1 MTPVT
6 TKGDLVVFSEKRLA
20 GSPAIPLILNT
31 YAELIQAGNAAPVL
45 TFTNDSSVIWV
56 EKQGKPVGGIVY
68 EYKPDIMCGWI
79 VLSFTHKNFRKQG
92 INKLCYSVLEKEC
105 KELGATH
112 LSSFVSMNNKER
124 VDSME
129 KVGMKPVVYRTYKK
143 L

>member
-1 MTPVT
+1 MKPYLI
-6 TKGDLVVFSEKRLA
+6 KGDLVVFSERRLA
-20 GSPAIPLILNT
+20 ASPALPLILNT
-31 YAELIQAGNAAPVL
+31 YAELIQTGNAVPIL

-56 EKQGKPVGGIVY
+56 ERQGTPIGGIVY

-79 VLSFTHKNFRKQG
+79 ILSFTHKNFRKQG
-92 INKLCYSVLEKEC
+92 INKLCYSVLEDEC
-105 KELGATH
+105 KKLGATH
-112 LSSFVSMNNKER
+112 LSSFVSMTNKER